1 MSEPHGQSGDYLKPT
16 PFIDS
21 DHPAVVEFAHES
33 VAADDSDVDKA
44 IALHDRVR
52 DGFRYDPYTIELT
65 VPGMRA
71 SAVLENGF
79 GFCISKATLLAAAA
93 RVHGIPSRMG
103 FGDVVNHLA
112 TERLKRE
119 MKTDLFVFHGYADLC
134 LDGKWVKATPAFNA
148 SLCERFNVE
157 PMAFDGRN
165 DSLFQQSDRDGNRY
179 MEYVHDRG
187 RYADVPL
194 DEIIAVWAEYYPAEM
209 LSTDVGAGAAIDG
222 EIDEFVEAEPG
233 G

>member
-1 MSEPHGQSGDYLKPT
+1 MSEQHSQFDQYSTAT

-21 DHPAVVEFAHES
+21 EHPAVIEFARES
-33 VAADDSDVDKA
+33 AGLENTDVDKA

-52 DGFRYDPYTIELT
+52 DGFRYDPYTIDLT
-65 VPGMRA
+65 VEGMRA

-93 RVHGIPSRMG
+93 RVHGIPSRLG

-112 TERLKRE
+112 SERLKRE
-119 MKTDLFVFHGYADLC
+119 MQTDLFVFHGYVELC
-134 LDGKWVKATPAFNA
+134 LDGRWVKATPAFNA
-148 SLCERFNVE
+148 ALCERFNVE
-157 PMAFDGRN
+157 PMSFDGRN

-187 RYADVPL
+187 HYADVPL
-194 DEIIAVWAEYYPAEM
+194 DEIIAVWAEHYPAEL
-209 LSTDVGAGAAIDG
+209 LSRDGGAMPDDKT
-222 EIDEFVEAEPG
+222 DEFVEAG
-233 G
+233 

>member
-1 MSEPHGQSGDYLKPT
+1 MSEQHRQSGDYLQPT
-16 PFIDS
+16 PFVDS
-21 DHPAVVEFAHES
+21 DHPAVVEFAHET
-33 VAADDSDVDKA
+33 VAAEDSDVDKA

-52 DGFRYDPYTIELT
+52 DEFRYDPYTIELT
-65 VPGMRA
+65 VSGLRA

-93 RVHGIPSRMG
+93 RVHGIPSRLG

-112 TERLKRE
+112 SERLKRE
-119 MKTDLFVFHGYADLC
+119 MKTDLFVFHGYTDLC

-157 PMAFDGRN
+157 PMAFDGRS

-179 MEYVHDRG
+179 MEYVNDRG

-194 DEIIAVWAEYYPAEM
+194 DEIIAVWAEHYPAEI
-209 LSTDVGAGAAIDG
+209 LSSGAGAAIEG
-222 EIDEFVEAEPG
+222 ETDEFVEAEPRA
-233 G
+233 

>member
-1 MSEPHGQSGDYLKPT
+1 MSEQHSQFDQYSVAT

-21 DHPAVVEFAHES
+21 DHPAVIEFARES
-33 VAADDSDVDKA
+33 VGLENTDIDKA
-44 IALHDRVR
+44 VGLHDRVR
-52 DGFRYDPYTIELT
+52 DSFRYDPYTIDLT
-65 VPGMRA
+65 VEGMRA

-93 RVHGIPSRMG
+93 RVHGIPSRLG

-112 TERLKRE
+112 SERLKRE
-119 MKTDLFVFHGYADLC
+119 MQTDLFVFHGYAELY
-134 LDGKWVKATPAFNA
+134 LDGRWVKATPAFNA

-157 PMAFDGRN
+157 PMSFDGRN

-187 RYADVPL
+187 HYADVPL
-194 DEIIAVWAEYYPAEM
+194 DEIIAVWAEHYPAEL
-209 LSTDVGAGAAIDG
+209 LSSDGGAMPDD
-222 EIDEFVEAEPG
+222 EVDEFVEAE
-233 G
+233 